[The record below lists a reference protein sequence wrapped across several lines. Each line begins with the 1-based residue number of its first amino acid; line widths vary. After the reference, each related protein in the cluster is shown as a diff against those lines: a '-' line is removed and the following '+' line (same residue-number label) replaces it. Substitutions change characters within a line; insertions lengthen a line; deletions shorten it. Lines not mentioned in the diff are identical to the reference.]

1 MSGGNRDYVL
11 LWNAIDRTFEDV
23 KQRSIQ
29 DAAAWPGWPKDMIR
43 PNPIDNTMNIRPF
56 VPPQGPLGGRTSSRQ
71 TGGGYMGL
79 ANYNVLP

>member
-1 MSGGNRDYVL
+1 MSEPYVL

-29 DAAAWPGWPKDMIR
+29 DASEWPGFPKDPIR
-43 PNPIDNTMNIRPF
+43 PNPINNTEGVRLPI
-56 VPPQGPLGGRTSSRQ
+56 VVDKPLGGRTSSR
-71 TGGGYMGL
+71 TAGGGYASL